1 MLTPHGAHG
10 RRRRSVAVA
19 ALVAATLRGSVA
31 LAADALPTARGSV
44 ELVWVAPSGRCP
56 VDPPSVV
63 GEARRLFR
71 WTSLSLAWRLAPAS
85 DEAAPSEIS
94 VVVLRSDPA
103 RRAHPPLGA
112 TMRASY
118 VTTWIMCSE
127 IARTINAPD
136 VPSAS
141 LNTAM
146 GRVLA
151 HELVHALAP
160 GIPHAPYGLMAAKV
174 DAAIL
179 TQPTLEMDSRL
190 LRAVR
195 AELLSRTAAGPVLLA
210 DPALLAA
217 GSTAYLREETAGAF
231 SGRGQG
237 RPKSP

>member
-1 MLTPHGAHG
+1 VPHDA
-10 RRRRSVAVA
+10 RARQALAVIVV
-19 ALVAATLRGSVA
+19 ALVAATLPRSGA

-44 ELVWVAPSGRCP
+44 DLVWVAPSGGCP

-63 GEARRLFR
+63 GEARRLLR
-71 WTSLSLAWRLAPAS
+71 WTSLSLAWRLASAS
-85 DEAAPSEIS
+85 DEAASSEIS

-103 RRAHPPLGA
+103 RRARPPLGA
-112 TMRASY
+112 TMRGSN
-118 VTTWIMCSE
+118 VTAWIMCSE

-136 VPSAS
+136 APSAS

-195 AELLSRTAAGPVLLA
+195 AELLSRTAAGPVLFA
-210 DPALLAA
+210 DPALLPA
-217 GSTAYLREETAGAF
+217 GSTAYLREEAAGAF